1 MATSPLG
8 VLMQSAEKLQNQI
21 DQLCEILEVD
31 NLYNAI
37 QKSKRMVADEK
48 LRGRMTKTQKKSKA
62 AKLAKTEL
70 AAESLFDPQPTAY
83 RG

>member
-8 VLMQSAEKLQNQI
+8 VLMHSAEKLQNQI

-48 LRGRMTKTQKKSKA
+48 LRGRMTKTQKRSKA
-62 AKLAKTEL
+62 VKLAQMEI
-70 AAESLFDPQPTAY
+70 AS
-83 RG
+83 

>member
-1 MATSPLG
+1 MATSPLT
-8 VLMQSAEKLQNQI
+8 VLVHSAEKLQNQI

-37 QKSKRMVADEK
+37 QKSKRLVADEK

-62 AKLAKTEL
+62 AKQAKAML
-70 AAESLFDPQPTAY
+70 IAEKLFHHEPTTHH
-83 RG
+83 G

>member
-37 QKSKRMVADEK
+37 QKSKRMIADEK
-48 LRGRMTKTQKKSKA
+48 LRGRLTKTQKKSKA
-62 AKLAKTEL
+62 ARIAKSEL
-70 AAESLFDPQPTAY
+70 AS
-83 RG
+83 

>member
-8 VLMQSAEKLQNQI
+8 VLMQQAEKLQNQI

-37 QKSKRMVADEK
+37 QKSKRMIADEK
-48 LRGRMTKTQKKSKA
+48 LRGRMTKTQKRSKA
-62 AKLAKTEL
+62 VKLAKMEI
-70 AAESLFDPQPTAY
+70 TA
-83 RG
+83 

>member
-8 VLMQSAEKLQNQI
+8 VLMQQAEKLQNQI

-37 QKSKRMVADEK
+37 QKSKRMIADEK
-48 LRGRMTKTQKKSKA
+48 LRGRMTKTQKRSKA
-62 AKLAKTEL
+62 VKLAKMEITV
-70 AAESLFDPQPTAY
+70 
-83 RG
+83 